1 MQAKRFTLITSI
13 TNWSNTS
20 FDEEEQKTFQR
31 KMRRVG
37 LVKNS
42 RIYSQGDPSS
52 SQFASKCSLIRSL
65 SNDDDGYENIIWKVN
80 SGGGAQQIFIR
91 GGSAPRSNP
100 LPFYVPFFTK
110 RYPLRTPSVDKW
122 YPFFIP
128 RLELCIPFHCC
139 KCIVN
144 LNRNQFTKIGC
155 FPDFIKP

>member
-1 MQAKRFTLITSI
+1 
-13 TNWSNTS
+13 
-20 FDEEEQKTFQR
+20 
-31 KMRRVG
+31 MRRVG

-42 RIYSQGDPSS
+42 LIYSQGNPSS
-52 SQFASKCSLIRSL
+52 SQFAYKML
-65 SNDDDGYENIIWKVN
+65 VN
-80 SGGGAQQIFIR
+80 KELKERRRRLRKHHLKSEFRGGGGGTQQIFIR

-110 RYPLRTPSVDKW
+110 RYPLRIPSFNKW
-122 YPFFIP
+122 YPFHIP
-128 RLELCIPFHCC
+128 RLELCFPFNCC